1 MTVEKTHEREITE
14 PIDLCL
20 PSGRLDPAAIGWT
33 RTPRHRANLRG
44 WGRTKRW
51 EYWCVQA
58 PGVVLALTASSI
70 DYLALHTVWVCGLDP
85 AGGGEEIDRTAIVP
99 LPRGLRLPD
108 RSGGGDVA
116 VAARGL
122 AVSVSAF
129 DDGVRLRARTDRVE
143 ADVRVRRPGGHESLG
158 VVIPWSE
165 RRFQYTLKDNT
176 LPAEGWVRIDGR
188 EHRFEPGEAW
198 AVLDHGRGRW
208 PYSTTWNW
216 GSGSGTTDGRTIG
229 LQLGGKWT
237 AGTGMTENALCIDG
251 RLHKVGE
258 ELRWEYD
265 RDDWT
270 APWRVTA
277 TATGRLDLTLRPSF
291 ERKARTEVVAISTE
305 VHQCFGVWEGEVVT
319 DDGERLRVDGLRGFA
334 EEARMRW

>member
-1 MTVEKTHEREITE
+1 M
-14 PIDLCL
+14 
-20 PSGRLDPAAIGWT
+20 
-33 RTPRHRANLRG
+33 
-44 WGRTKRW
+44 
-51 EYWCVQA
+51 
-58 PGVVLALTASSI
+58 
-70 DYLALHTVWVCGLDP
+70 
-85 AGGGEEIDRTAIVP
+85 
-99 LPRGLRLPD
+99 
-108 RSGGGDVA
+108 
-116 VAARGL
+116 
-122 AVSVSAF
+122 SVSAF

-143 ADVRVRRPGGHESLG
+143 ADVRVRRPVGHESLG

-165 RRFQYTLKDNT
+165 RRFQYTVKDNT

-216 GSGSGTTDGRTIG
+216 GSGSGTTDGRTVG

-237 AGTGMTENALCIDG
+237 EGTGMTENALCIDG

-265 RDDWT
+265 RADWT
-270 APWRVTA
+270 APWHVTA
-277 TATGRLDLTLRPSF
+277 PATGRLDLTLRPSF

-305 VHQCFGVWEGEVVT
+305 VHQCFGVWEGEIVT
-319 DDGERLRVDGLRGFA
+319 DDGERLRVDGVRGFA